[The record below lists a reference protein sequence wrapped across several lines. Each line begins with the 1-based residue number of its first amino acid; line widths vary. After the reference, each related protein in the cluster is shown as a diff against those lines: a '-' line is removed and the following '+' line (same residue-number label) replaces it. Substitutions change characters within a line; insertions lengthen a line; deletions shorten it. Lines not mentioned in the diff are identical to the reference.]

1 MPATN
6 GLKKLLVV
14 LEAGDSL
21 PSGVIRG
28 LAYERLFA
36 ENGFD
41 AKFVSR
47 RPARLFEKKA
57 FPLRS
62 FFNLPPVRNRLMNRA
77 IALNENR
84 IRKLARDVDVI
95 YLNKVSSPTLLQDL
109 LKDKHARI
117 VYDFG
122 DAIWLQEWSA
132 PELNE
137 VLREV
142 DAVTTDNEVTA
153 SYVRRVNPNCV
164 VIPDAPAL
172 HAFDERRVEL
182 SQKPDDRVVLGWLGS
197 PATAYN
203 LYVIWEALEELF
215 RRHNNLHLRLVGTGH
230 DLRLVPQFENVKFSS
245 VPFYDQSK
253 MVEEV
258 FGMHIGLFPLQDVER
273 CRMRGVFK
281 ATNYMCG
288 EAAVVASPV
297 GQCTD
302 FIKDGVNGMLAA
314 TKVEWIQ
321 KLELLILDRDL
332 RQRLAANGLATVRE
346 NFRVEQSFAMLKQ
359 VLGN

>member
-1 MPATN
+1 M
-6 GLKKLLVV
+6 V

-28 LAYERLFA
+28 LAYEQLFA
-36 ENGFD
+36 ESGFD

-47 RPARLFEKKA
+47 RPGRLFENNR
-57 FPLRS
+57 FPL
-62 FFNLPPVRNRLMNRA
+62 FNFPPVRNRLMNRA
-77 IALNENR
+77 IAYNENR

-95 YLNKVSSPTLLQDL
+95 YLNKVSSPALLQGL

-132 PELNE
+132 SELNE

-153 SYVRRVNPNCV
+153 SYVRKVNPNCV

-172 HAFDERRVEL
+172 HAFDERRIEL
-182 SQKPDDRVVLGWLGS
+182 SNKPNDRIVLGWLGS
-197 PATAYN
+197 PTTAYN

-215 RRHNNLHLRLVGTGH
+215 KRHNNLHLRLVGTGH
-230 DLRLVPQFENVKFSS
+230 DLRVIPEFENVKYSCVSS
-245 VPFYDQSK
+245 YDQTR

-281 ATNYMCG
+281 ATNYMSG

-297 GQCTD
+297 GQCPD
-302 FIKDGVNGMLAA
+302 FIKDGVNGMLAT
-314 TKVEWIQ
+314 TKQEWMD
-321 KLELLILDRDL
+321 KLEQLIVDEEL
-332 RQRLAANGLATVRE
+332 RRRLAANGLATVRE
-346 NFRVEQSFAMLKQ
+346 SFRVEQSFAMLKQ

>member
-1 MPATN
+1 M
-6 GLKKLLVV
+6 KKLLVV

-28 LAYERLFA
+28 LAYEDLFA

-41 AKFVSR
+41 AQFVSR
-47 RPARLFEKKA
+47 RPGSLFKTKR
-57 FPLRS
+57 FPLRQLLD
-62 FFNLPPVRNRLMNRA
+62 FAPLRNRLVSRLTA
-77 IALNENR
+77 RNENR
-84 IRKLARDVDVI
+84 IRKLARGADVI
-95 YLNKVSSPTLLQDL
+95 YLNKVSSQSLLQDL
-109 LKDKHARI
+109 LKEKNARI

-132 PELNE
+132 SELNE
-137 VLREV
+137 VLRQM
-142 DAVTTDNEVTA
+142 DAVTTDNEITA
-153 SYVRRVNPNCV
+153 RYVRRVNPNCV

-172 HAFDERRVEL
+172 DAFDARRREL
-182 SQKPDDRVVLGWLGS
+182 SRKPADRVVLGWLGS

-215 RRHNNLHLRLVGTGH
+215 KRHQHLHLRLVGTGN
-230 DLRLVPQFENVKFSS
+230 DLRLLPEFENVRFSC

-281 ATNYMCG
+281 ATNYMSG
-288 EAAVVASPV
+288 EAAVIASPV
-297 GQCTD
+297 GQCAD
-302 FIKDGVNGMLAA
+302 FIQDSVNGMLAA
-314 TKVEWIQ
+314 TKGEWVE
-321 KLELLILDRDL
+321 KLERLIVDEGL
-332 RQRLAANGLATVRE
+332 RRGLAENGLASVRA
-346 NFRVEQSFAMLKQ
+346 NFRVEQSFAKLKE
-359 VLGN
+359 VLV

>member
-1 MPATN
+1 M
-6 GLKKLLVV
+6 KKLLVV

-21 PSGVIRG
+21 PSGIIRG
-28 LAYERLFA
+28 LAYEGLFA

-47 RPARLFEKKA
+47 RPNGLFKSNK
-57 FPLRS
+57 FPVHQLLT
-62 FFNLPPVRNRLMNRA
+62 FPPLRNRLMDQA
-77 IALNENR
+77 IAFNENR
-84 IRKLARDVDVI
+84 IRRLARDVDVV
-95 YLNKVSSPTLLQDL
+95 YLNKVSSYGLVQDL
-109 LKDKHARI
+109 LKDKRARI

-132 PELNE
+132 SKLNE
-137 VLREV
+137 MLRQV

-153 SYVRRVNPNCV
+153 SYVRQVNPNCV

-172 HAFDERRVEL
+172 HAFDERRAEL
-182 SQKPDDRVVLGWLGS
+182 SRKPGDRIVLGWLGS
-197 PATAYN
+197 PGTAYN

-215 RRHNNLHLRLVGTGH
+215 KRHQHLHLRLVGTGS
-230 DLRLVPQFENVKFSS
+230 DLRYIPQFENVRFSY
-245 VPFYDQSK
+245 VPFYDQNR

-281 ATNYMCG
+281 ATNYMSG

-297 GQCTD
+297 GQCVD
-302 FIKDGVNGMLAA
+302 FIKDGVNGLLAA
-314 TKVEWIQ
+314 TKEEWIE
-321 KLELLILDRDL
+321 KLEKLIFDEQL
-332 RQRLAANGLATVRE
+332 RRRVIENGLTCVRD
-346 NFRVEQSFAMLKQ
+346 NFRVEQSFAKLKE
-359 VLGN
+359 VLSAK

>member
-1 MPATN
+1 M
-6 GLKKLLVV
+6 KKLLVV

-28 LAYERLFA
+28 LAYEQLFS

-47 RPARLFEKKA
+47 RPGRLLQTGV
-57 FPLRS
+57 FPLRQLLD
-62 FFNLPPVRNRLMNRA
+62 FAPLRNRLIGKITA
-77 IALNENR
+77 FNENR
-84 IRKLARDVDVI
+84 IRKLARDADII
-95 YLNKVSSPTLLQDL
+95 YLNKVSSYALLQDL
-109 LKDKHARI
+109 LKDKQARV

-122 DAIWLQEWSA
+122 DAIWLQEWAASK
-132 PELNE
+132 LNE
-137 VLREV
+137 VLQQV

-153 SYVRRVNPNCV
+153 RYVRSVNPNCV

-172 HAFDERRVEL
+172 HAFDERRAEL
-182 SQKPDDRVVLGWLGS
+182 NRKPDDRIVLGWLGS

-215 RRHNNLHLRLVGTGH
+215 KRHKHLHLRLVGTGN
-230 DLRLVPQFENVKFSS
+230 DSRLLPEFENVKFSC
-245 VPFYDQSK
+245 VPFYDQAR

-281 ATNYMCG
+281 ATNYMSG
-288 EAAVVASPV
+288 EAAVIASPV
-297 GQCTD
+297 GQCVD
-302 FIKDGVNGMLAA
+302 FIEDGVNGVLAA
-314 TKVEWIQ
+314 TKEEWIE
-321 KLELLILDRDL
+321 KLEQLIVDAERRRSLIR
-332 RQRLAANGLATVRE
+332 NGLACVRE
-346 NFRVEQSFAMLKQ
+346 NFRVDQSFAKLKE
-359 VLGN
+359 VLVAV

>member
-1 MPATN
+1 M
-6 GLKKLLVV
+6 KKLLVV

-28 LAYERLFA
+28 LAYEDLFA
-36 ENGFD
+36 QNGFE

-47 RPARLFEKKA
+47 RPSSLFKTSR
-57 FPLRS
+57 FPFRQLLD
-62 FFNLPPVRNRLMNRA
+62 FAPLRNRLVTRITA
-77 IALNENR
+77 HNENE
-84 IRKLARDVDVI
+84 IRKLARGADVI
-95 YLNKVSSPTLLQDL
+95 YLNKVSSQSLLQDL
-109 LKDKHARI
+109 LKEKQARI

-132 PELNE
+132 HELNE
-137 VLREV
+137 VLRQM
-142 DAVTTDNEVTA
+142 DAVTTDNEITA
-153 SYVRRVNPNCV
+153 GYVRRVNPNCV

-172 HAFDERRVEL
+172 HAFDARRGEL
-182 SQKPDDRVVLGWLGS
+182 SQKPGDRVVLGQFVIGWLGS

-203 LYVIWEALEELF
+203 LYVVWEALEELF
-215 RRHNNLHLRLVGTGH
+215 KRHQHLHLRLVGTGN
-230 DLRLVPQFENVKFSS
+230 DLRLLPEFENVRFSC

-281 ATNYMCG
+281 ATNYMSG

-297 GQCTD
+297 GQCAD
-302 FIKDGVNGMLAA
+302 FIQDGVNGMLAT
-314 TKVEWIQ
+314 TKGEWIE
-321 KLELLILDRDL
+321 KLERLIVDEAL
-332 RQRLAANGLATVRE
+332 RRRLSENGLASVRA
-346 NFRVEQSFAMLKQ
+346 NFRVEQSFEKLKE
-359 VLGN
+359 VLV